1 MDRMTKSQREAVY
14 ERYHGHCAYCG
25 KPIRYKDMQV
35 DHIIPR
41 RKGGRD
47 EMSNY
52 NPACRRCNHYKDSLG
67 LEQFRGLIRTL
78 PERLRKIYIF
88 RVAEDFGIVRAWD
101 WDGRFYF
108 EKGDRS

>member
-1 MDRMTKSQREAVY
+1 MTKAQRREVY
-14 ERYHGHCAYCG
+14 DKYGGRCAYCG

-88 RVAEDFGIVRAWD
+88 RVEEDYGIVRVQE
-101 WDGRFYF
+101 WDGKFYF
-108 EKGDRS
+108 EKRDVK